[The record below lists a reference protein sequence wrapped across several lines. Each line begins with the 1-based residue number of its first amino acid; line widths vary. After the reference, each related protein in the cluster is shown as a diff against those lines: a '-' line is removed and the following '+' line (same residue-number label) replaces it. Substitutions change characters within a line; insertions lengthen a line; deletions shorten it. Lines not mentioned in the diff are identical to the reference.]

1 MHKLNLKRIHLENF
15 KAFKFV
21 DFDFSDK
28 MRICGQNGLGK
39 SSLATAIMW
48 TLFGVDYDFTN
59 NPKVRREVNGEPVN
73 DVPVAVEIVMDYDGK
88 EVTVQKTQK
97 RSISK
102 NGEIADSN
110 FYSVNGVNRTL
121 RDFNA
126 YFDFSFDDLLMC
138 MNPAAFLAQKPVE
151 MRKFLFKLP
160 KDVSDKDIV
169 ARFPE
174 LSGLAELLDQYTVE
188 EITAMNKAS
197 ITRLTKE
204 IAEYP
209 GRIDEVN
216 RQIVEDIDVAELE
229 LQINALKEQIS
240 DIERQESDTLSQSDE
255 IRAMQD
261 NILELQFKKTDI
273 ETKAYD
279 VLRVEKAKKQA
290 DYSHHCEEAMKFQT
304 SINQLQIKEDKIQ
317 NDISRKK
324 AEKDSLLADYG
335 KTAADTPP
343 EFVELPDLN
352 ENDLVCPTCGQAFP
366 LDRREQII
374 ADHEKKKKDRL
385 ADYQTFL
392 AGYEKGKEERLAEI
406 SEQGRKL
413 RDEIAQLET
422 IELPDMEKKIFE
434 AKVEHDSALSQANKI
449 LAEIDKIPSQ
459 PDLSDNQEYEA
470 ICFEI
475 STKEEAIRSI
485 SKEDY
490 PRAKLRSRKA
500 EIQSELDSAKERLA
514 RVNNNV
520 VLENRLEELRQ
531 EQIQKSQAKADC
543 ERILDLLAELDKKK
557 NEYLVEDINK
567 HFGRVTWRLFEYA
580 KNGNYQTCCVPMIDG
595 FDIRSTANH
604 GRVLEAQMD
613 VALSIQKIVG
623 INAPVLLD
631 NAEALDS
638 GNLKRI
644 LSGADCQMIVFA
656 VSDSEEL
663 KVETIKK
670 EEK

>member
-1 MHKLNLKRIHLENF
+1 MHELKIKKLHAENF
-15 KAFKFV
+15 KHFKLA
-21 DFDFSDK
+21 DFDFSD
-28 MRICGQNGLGK
+28 MTRISGQNGLGK

-48 TLFGVDYDFTN
+48 TLFGVDYDLTS
-59 NPKVRREVNGEPVN
+59 NPKVRREVDGEPVN
-73 DVPVAVEIVMDYDGK
+73 DVPVTVEIVMDYDGK

-97 RSISK
+97 RSINK

-110 FYSVNGVNRTL
+110 VFSVNRVNKTQ

-160 KDVSDKDIV
+160 QDISDRDIV

-197 ITRLTKE
+197 ITRLSKE
-204 IAEYP
+204 ISGYP

-216 RQIVEDIDVAELE
+216 RQIVEDVDVAELE
-229 LQINALKEQIS
+229 LQINALKDQIA

-255 IRAMQD
+255 INSMQD
-261 NILELQFKKTDI
+261 NLLELRFKKTDI

-290 DYSHHCEEAMKFQT
+290 EYNHYCEDAMKLQT
-304 SINQLQIKEDKIQ
+304 SINQLKIKRDKIQ

-335 KTAADTPP
+335 KIAADTPP

-366 LDRREQII
+366 PDRREQII

-385 ADYQTFL
+385 ADYQAFL
-392 AGYEKGKEERLAEI
+392 VGYEKGKEERLAEI

-422 IELPDMEKKIFE
+422 IELPDMEKKILE
-434 AKVEHDSALSQANKI
+434 ATEAHDSALSQANKV
-449 LAEIDKIPSQ
+449 LEEMNKLPSQ

-470 ICFEI
+470 ICLEI
-475 STKEEAIRSI
+475 SAKEEAIRSI
-485 SKEDY
+485 NKGTDH
-490 PRAKLRSRKA
+490 KA
-500 EIQSELDSAKERLA
+500 ELRRRKEEIYDELDSAKEQLA
-514 RVNNNV
+514 KVNNNV
-520 VLENRLEELRQ
+520 VLEDRLEELRQ
-531 EQIQKSQAKADC
+531 EHMQKEQAKADC

-557 NEYLVEDINK
+557 NEYLVADINR
-567 HFGRVTWRLFEYA
+567 HFGRVTWKLWENA

-644 LSGADCQMIVFA
+644 LSDAACQMIVFA
-656 VSDSEEL
+656 VSDSDKLE
-663 KVETIKK
+663 VEAIG
-670 EEK
+670 

>member
-1 MHKLNLKRIHLENF
+1 MHELKLKRITLLNF
-15 KAFKFV
+15 KCFKT
-21 DFDFSDK
+21 K
-28 MRICGQNGLGK
+28 EICIGNTTRVSAMNGVGK

-48 TLFGVDYDFTN
+48 TLFGVDYDLAN
-59 NPKVRREVNGEPVN
+59 NPKVRREVDGEPVN
-73 DVPVAVEIVMDYDGK
+73 DVPVTVEIVMDYDGK

-102 NGEIADSN
+102 NGEIADTN
-110 FYSVNGVNRTL
+110 TYAVNGVNKTL

-160 KDVSDKDIV
+160 QDVSDKDIV

-174 LSGLAELLDQYTVE
+174 LYGLSELVEKYTVD
-188 EITAMNKAS
+188 EISAMNKAS
-197 ITRLTKE
+197 ITRLSKE
-204 IAEYP
+204 IAGYP

-216 RQIVEDIDVAELE
+216 RQIVEDVDVAELE

-255 IRAMQD
+255 IKSMQD
-261 NILELQFKKTDI
+261 NLLELRFKKADI
-273 ETKAYD
+273 ENKAYD
-279 VLRVEKAKKQA
+279 ALRVEKAKKQA
-290 DYSHHCEEAMKFQT
+290 EYNYHCEEAMKCQNTVIQFKV
-304 SINQLQIKEDKIQ
+304 LRDKIQ
-317 NDISRKK
+317 NDISRKR
-324 AEKDSLLADYG
+324 AEKDRLLADYNE
-335 KTAADTPP
+335 TAADTFMDFT
-343 EFVELPDLN
+343 EVPDLDDN
-352 ENDLVCPTCGQAFP
+352 ALVCPTCGQAFP
-366 LDRREQII
+366 AERREQII
-374 ADHEKKKKDRL
+374 ADHEKKKKDHFDTYQRML
-385 ADYQTFL
+385 AKF
-392 AGYEKGKEERLAEI
+392 EETKSARLAEI
-406 SEQGRKL
+406 TDHGRKL

-422 IELPDMEKKIFE
+422 IELPDMEKKILE
-434 AKVEHDSALSQANKI
+434 AKAAHDSALSQADKVLEEMN
-449 LAEIDKIPSQ
+449 KIPSH
-459 PDLSDNQEYEA
+459 PDLGENQEYEA
-470 ICFEI
+470 ICLEI
-475 STKEEAIRSI
+475 SAKEEAIRNA
-485 SKEDY
+485 SKGAD
-490 PRAKLRSRKA
+490 PRAELRRRKA
-500 EIQSELDSAKERLA
+500 EIQAELDSAKERLA

-557 NEYLVEDINK
+557 NEYLVEDINRR
-567 HFGRVTWRLFEYA
+567 FGRVTWKLFEYA

-656 VSDSEEL
+656 VSDADEL
-663 KVETIKK
+663 AIETFV
-670 EEK
+670 